1 LYPEKLALSDLA
13 LYRFV
18 ILQPSVFKTKSTMEP
33 MTESSFQGGKS
44 MIEGEV
50 PAQVSDKKKAENFTL
65 SVKSAAFSLAIFTSG
80 SVFFLF
86 IK

>member
-1 LYPEKLALSDLA
+1 MLALSDLA

-44 MIEGEV
+44 MIEGEL
-50 PAQVSDKKKAENFTL
+50 PAQVANDK
-65 SVKSAAFSLAIFTSG
+65 
-80 SVFFLF
+80 
-86 IK
+86 